1 LLGHDS
7 VDEFLFEQKAG
18 FCEHFSSAFV
28 VLMRAAGIPARV
40 VTGYV
45 GGYRNPIGGYWQV
58 RRSDAH
64 AWAEVWLQGHGWTR
78 VDPTAAVA
86 PDRIYDTLAD
96 RAPGADGLLGAWVP
110 TPVFDTGDW
119 LRRGWN
125 DFVLGFDAAR
135 QRRMLQPLGITALES
150 GRLIALFAL
159 SASLALLWMAWW
171 TARAEREPDPVL
183 RAWHRLDARYRR
195 IGLGRHPH
203 EPAAV
208 WAERVSF
215 ETGDGTLSLRELS
228 CRFNSWRYAG
238 GQPGV
243 QAKAL
248 IKALDR
254 HRAGRPSRWTEP
266 RSAPP

>member
-1 LLGHDS
+1 
-7 VDEFLFEQKAG
+7 
-18 FCEHFSSAFV
+18 
-28 VLMRAAGIPARV
+28 
-40 VTGYV
+40 
-45 GGYRNPIGGYWQV
+45 
-58 RRSDAH
+58 
-64 AWAEVWLQGHGWTR
+64 

-86 PDRIYDTLAD
+86 PGRIYDTLAD

-110 TPVFDTGDW
+110 TPVFDTSDW
-119 LRRGWN
+119 LRHGWN

-135 QRRMLQPLGITALES
+135 QRRMLQPLGITTLES

-159 SASLALLWMAWW
+159 TASLALLWMAWW

-215 ETGDGTLSLRELS
+215 EADDGTLSLRELS
-228 CRFNSWRYAG
+228 CRFNTWRYAG

-254 HRAGRPSRWTEP
+254 HHAGRPSRWTEP